1 MSDPILAEAMARLR
15 EQCNDILDNT
25 NDTHYWDR
33 FDEYEDAHIGA
44 ILPYEVQKP
53 IQRLLQLRAEITQWE
68 RVGDLNYKKIAEL
81 LREQLD
87 KLYLACVERF
97 KDAV

>member
-1 MSDPILAEAMARLR
+1 MSDPILAEAMNRVR
-15 EQCNDILDNT
+15 EECNDILDKT
-25 NDTHYWDR
+25 NDSHYWDR

-53 IQRLLQLRAEITQWE
+53 IQRLLQLRAEIKQWE
-68 RVGDLNYKKIAEL
+68 RIGDLNHKKITAL
-81 LREQLD
+81 LMEQLD
-87 KLYLACVERF
+87 QLYVACVERF